1 MSDVT
6 EMETENWRKWLARL
20 LPRSGGDKE
29 PGDATRTSRGLVL
42 LVFLGIVLMLLSE
55 RLADQPSVP
64 SDASPAGAA
73 VAPAV
78 APVAAGS
85 LERLE
90 RALAAA
96 VSEIVGVGNADVLIV
111 AKSSEIQVYAEEVT
125 RRTSLTQG
133 PGPGGAARSE
143 TREESVTRRP
153 VIYRG
158 DDGRTERALVSHTEA
173 PEIAGVLVTA
183 VGADDP
189 SVRLLLLQAVSTV
202 LDLPPHR
209 VQIAAKKR

>member
-1 MSDVT
+1 MNRVA
-6 EMETENWRKWLARL
+6 EIETESWRKWLARL
-20 LPRSGGDKE
+20 LPRSGGGKE
-29 PGDATRTSRGLVL
+29 PGEGGGTSRGLL
-42 LVFLGIVLMLLSE
+42 LMVFLGIVLMLLSE
-55 RLADQPSVP
+55 RLGGERSVP
-64 SDASPAGAA
+64 SDAPPAG
-73 VAPAV
+73 PAV
-78 APVAAGS
+78 APVAAVPAGS

-111 AKSSEIQVYAEEVT
+111 AKSSEVQVFAEEIT
-125 RRTSLTQG
+125 QRTSLTQG
-133 PGPGGAARSE
+133 PGPGGAGRNE

-158 DDGRTERALVSHTEA
+158 EDGRTERALVSHTEA